1 MRDQHE
7 GENIL
12 LITPYLHIGKRT
24 LHYNHIFTSSGYSL
38 GLSSLHC
45 YHGWQSYY
53 QNLISYLS
61 RPKSL
66 LTALKLTLPTAKHH
80 GMFSEYASK
89 LLTQSQVKFGKDS
102 NVPLFHSA
110 VEEAESSNHNGHT
123 NHNNN
128 NHRGIYS
135 PRRLWEHME
144 DDEEASNAINAS
156 WNSNSGSD
164 SETEGPSNSFLR
176 AVEEPGKSH
185 KQPKESFF
193 PVDFLDREDGQPEE
207 VGKQLEDSE
216 QSIEGEHFFPASTS
230 AAAAAAGV
238 PVDPEHGLNEDSMA
252 SSIPPEL
259 APPTSVSDTIKYDQV
274 WGGVYLFMLAATI
287 ATYLLALLRGVDGG
301 APTGSPSLTFLP
313 LTVLAHY
320 TVFAVAISLVWLLLL
335 RKYSSVMFYFLAAAF
350 PVAVWTAALVTL
362 FSGGYSWWV
371 TLGLMITGSMWPLA
385 FWKHKDYVSRAVG
398 IIQLSC
404 RILSANHVL
413 VFLSFAF
420 MTLFVLISAICVTAI
435 GQVMYGKNMLVSA
448 LGIFMY
454 MWTWGILNGTQR
466 ATISATVSQWYFYR
480 HLFPHTSSRQV
491 LAAALGYALTT
502 QFGSISLS
510 SLLHL
515 TFRIPVLLLSRVV
528 SLSGTVTSVVA
539 PWPLRMVLNVV
550 SPALYILATPSGV
563 LSMSPLTL
571 TLAVINSQNL
581 KSSSLTVQNLHF
593 RLPAAAWRV
602 HKLAKLL
609 LVVVRVLT
617 ALLFAATTWVRG
629 HLLWEVVLASFTGW
643 FVLGSTEGLLSMIV
657 DSIFVCFALDSA
669 AQGGH
674 CTAADVHFNGAHEY

>member
-1 MRDQHE
+1 
-7 GENIL
+7 
-12 LITPYLHIGKRT
+12 
-24 LHYNHIFTSSGYSL
+24 
-38 GLSSLHC
+38 
-45 YHGWQSYY
+45 
-53 QNLISYLS
+53 
-61 RPKSL
+61 
-66 LTALKLTLPTAKHH
+66 
-80 GMFSEYASK
+80 MFSEYASK
-89 LLTQSQVKFGKDS
+89 LLTQSQGKFGKDS

-110 VEEAESSNHNGHT
+110 VEEAEPSNHNH
-123 NHNNN
+123 N

-135 PRRLWEHME
+135 PRRLWEHLE

-156 WNSNSGSD
+156 WNTNSGSD

-176 AVEEPGKSH
+176 AVEEPDKQ

-193 PVDFLDREDGQPEE
+193 PVDFLDREEPD
-207 VGKQLEDSE
+207 KQLEDSE
-216 QSIEGEHFFPASTS
+216 QSIEGEHFFPQASTS
-230 AAAAAAGV
+230 RDV
-238 PVDPEHGLNEDSMA
+238 EQGLNEDALA

-259 APPTSVSDTIKYDQV
+259 APPTSAADTIKYDQV
-274 WGGVYLFMLAATI
+274 WGGVYLFMMAATI
-287 ATYLLALLRGVDGG
+287 ATYLLALLRGAGTG
-301 APTGSPSLTFLP
+301 GSPSLTFLP

-371 TLGLMITGSMWPLA
+371 TLGLMVTGSMWPLA

-420 MTLFVLISAICVTAI
+420 MALFVLISAICVTAI

-515 TFRIPVLLLSRVV
+515 TFRIPVLLLSRAI
-528 SLSGTVTSVVA
+528 SLSGSVTSVVA
-539 PWPLRMVLNVV
+539 PWPLRMALNVV

-617 ALLFAATTWVRG
+617 ALVFAATTWVRG

-674 CTAADVHFNGAHEY
+674 CTEADVHFNGAHEY

>member
-1 MRDQHE
+1 
-7 GENIL
+7 
-12 LITPYLHIGKRT
+12 
-24 LHYNHIFTSSGYSL
+24 
-38 GLSSLHC
+38 
-45 YHGWQSYY
+45 
-53 QNLISYLS
+53 
-61 RPKSL
+61 
-66 LTALKLTLPTAKHH
+66 
-80 GMFSEYASK
+80 MFSEYASK

-110 VEEAESSNHNGHT
+110 VEEAEGNPNINS
-123 NHNNN
+123 NNN

-144 DDEEASNAINAS
+144 DNEEASNAINAS
-156 WNSNSGSD
+156 WNSNSGSE

-176 AVEEPGKSH
+176 AVEEPGKH
-185 KQPKESFF
+185 QKQPKESFF
-193 PVDFLDREDGQPEE
+193 PVDFLDREDGPEE
-207 VGKQLEDSE
+207 MAKQLQDSE
-216 QSIEGEHFFPASTS
+216 QSIEGEHFFPSAGASS
-230 AAAAAAGV
+230 SLGGGAGL
-238 PVDPEHGLNEDSMA
+238 EEDHMA

-274 WGGVYLFMLAATI
+274 WGGVYLFMMAATI
-287 ATYLLALLRGVDGG
+287 ATYLLALLRGVEGG
-301 APTGSPSLTFLP
+301 ATSPGGSPSLGFLP

-362 FSGGYSWWV
+362 FSGGYSWWI
-371 TLGLMITGSMWPLA
+371 TLGLMVTGSMWPLA

-420 MTLFVLISAICVTAI
+420 MALFVFISAVFVTAI
-435 GQVMYGKNMLVSA
+435 GQVMYGQNLLVSA

-528 SLSGTVTSVVA
+528 SLGGSFTSVVA
-539 PWPLRMVLNVV
+539 PWPLRMVLNVI

-602 HKLAKLL
+602 HKLAKML

-674 CTAADVHFNGAHEY
+674 CTEADVHFNGAHEY

>member
-1 MRDQHE
+1 
-7 GENIL
+7 
-12 LITPYLHIGKRT
+12 
-24 LHYNHIFTSSGYSL
+24 
-38 GLSSLHC
+38 
-45 YHGWQSYY
+45 
-53 QNLISYLS
+53 
-61 RPKSL
+61 
-66 LTALKLTLPTAKHH
+66 
-80 GMFSEYASK
+80 MFSEYASK
-89 LLTQSQVKFGKDS
+89 LLTQSQGKFAKDS

-110 VEEAESSNHNGHT
+110 VEEAESSHQ
-123 NHNNN
+123 NN

-156 WNSNSGSD
+156 WNSNSSD

-176 AVEEPGKSH
+176 AVEEPGKTQ

-193 PVDFLDREDGQPEE
+193 PVDFLDREDGPVEDTP
-207 VGKQLEDSE
+207 KPLEDSE
-216 QSIEGEHFFPASTS
+216 QSIEGEHFFPPPTTS
-230 AAAAAAGV
+230 ESV
-238 PVDPEHGLNEDSMA
+238 RNEDMA
-252 SSIPPEL
+252 SSIPPEM
-259 APPTSVSDTIKYDQV
+259 APPTSVSDTVKYDQV

-287 ATYLLALLRGVDGG
+287 ATYLLALLRAQGG
-301 APTGSPSLTFLP
+301 AGSPSLTFLP

-320 TVFAVAISLVWLLLL
+320 TVFAVGISLVWLLLL

-350 PVAVWTAALVTL
+350 PVALWTAALVTL

-371 TLGLMITGSMWPLA
+371 TLGLMITGSTWPLA

-420 MTLFVLISAICVTAI
+420 MTLFVLISAVCVTAI
-435 GQVMYGKNMLVSA
+435 GQVMNGQNMFVSA

-515 TFRIPVLLLSRVV
+515 TFRIPVLLLSRAV
-528 SLSGTVTSVVA
+528 SFGGTFTSFVA
-539 PWPLRMVLNVV
+539 PWPVRMALNVI
-550 SPALYILATPSGV
+550 SPAIYVLATPSGV

-617 ALLFAATTWVRG
+617 ALLFAATAWVRG
-629 HLLWEVVLASFTGW
+629 HVLWEVVLASFTGW

-674 CTAADVHFNGAHEY
+674 CTEADVHFNGQHEY